1 MWIAEQLQVLL
12 YASLT
17 DWFYITVVES
27 VYCAILT
34 DSLYRADYVLFFKTY
49 VFACEVKTTIQP
61 SLIGDLSI
69 NYTVSSSNVKAILFL
84 FLHFSNPTRIWFY
97 CFSAHRLM
105 VNSYW
110 LNRNVQNKDWIR
122 GYDAVYVVGYKRFWS
137 EIQKPRQMEN
147 AVRGR

>member
-84 FLHFSNPTRIWFY
+84 FLHFSNPTRI
-97 CFSAHRLM
+97 
-105 VNSYW
+105 
-110 LNRNVQNKDWIR
+110 
-122 GYDAVYVVGYKRFWS
+122 
-137 EIQKPRQMEN
+137 
-147 AVRGR
+147 